1 MLSGLNKRF
10 DTKPVEE
17 TNLRAAMN
25 TVAKKNS
32 DSSMIEQES
41 SAGSVVFEGGAVNY
55 AKRVDTAITAQ
66 VNIKAGLNQIA
77 AKQLRQE
84 TIIDQQSNA

>member
-1 MLSGLNKRF
+1 MIDQELSVALTENKSMLSGLNKRF

-32 DSSMIEQES
+32 DSSMIE
-41 SAGSVVFEGGAVNY
+41 
-55 AKRVDTAITAQ
+55 
-66 VNIKAGLNQIA
+66 
-77 AKQLRQE
+77 
-84 TIIDQQSNA
+84 